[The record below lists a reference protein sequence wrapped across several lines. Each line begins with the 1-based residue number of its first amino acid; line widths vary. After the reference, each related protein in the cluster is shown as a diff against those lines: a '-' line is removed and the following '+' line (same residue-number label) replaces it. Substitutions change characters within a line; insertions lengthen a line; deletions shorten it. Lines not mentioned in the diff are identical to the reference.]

1 MKTWKRALALVL
13 ALVMALSLVA
23 CGEQGDSQK
32 GDDSAS
38 GDKVVKI
45 GVFEPTSGQ
54 NGGGGKKEILGI
66 EYAHSLKP
74 TVTINGEEYSVQLVY
89 ADNASDQAKAPT
101 AAQTLI
107 SQGVSVVIGTYGSA
121 CAIAAG
127 PLFESAKIPAI
138 GTSCTNPQVT
148 AGNDYYFRVGYI
160 DPFQGAVM
168 ANFAF
173 NEKGSSNCA
182 LIIESGDDYSAGF
195 GNYFRQEMERLGG
208 KATTLEFQKG
218 EADFSTI
225 MASIKS
231 EGYDGIFAPV
241 SIETAAMIIS
251 QARDAGI
258 TCPIM
263 AGDTWDDISIAQRTG
278 SKATDI
284 YFSAFF
290 DAADTTNEAGKAFVD
305 GFTKWVAEDA
315 TRVENNGGVSDV
327 ISSVTPCGYD
337 AYMAAVGAIEA
348 AQSTD
353 GATIR
358 DALATLEISGLITG
372 DLKFD
377 ENGDAIK
384 NYAVIKTI
392 ENGEIVYFSTF
403 NGLE

>member
-1 MKTWKRALALVL
+1 MKKFLAMVL

-66 EYAHSLKP
+66 EYAHSMKP